1 MAKQYVDK
9 FSANDK
15 VDSVFIVRNKHMR
28 ITKNNKSYLAFELVD
43 KSGEIVGRI
52 WDNAEKMSELF
63 KDNDFVRVIGTVE
76 SFQNVLQMNIKQV
89 QIVAQDKID
98 IGEFLPKTT
107 KDVNLMFDQIVS
119 IIDGMQNMWLKNL
132 LHAIFKVEEYREL
145 FKKAPASVK
154 MHNYYIGGLLEHT
167 LSVASMC
174 MEIDKYY
181 KNINK
186 DLLLTGAILHDIGK
200 IYEYEYSRAFDYTD
214 RGRLIGH
221 IVIGTQMVKSK
232 IAEIPQFPAELEM
245 LLEHVLLSHHGQYE
259 WGSPKKPKVLE
270 AVILHYLDDMDAKI
284 SGFQEMVEK
293 SQEPDKK
300 WTSRSFMFDNKML
313 YKDSNIDW

>member
-1 MAKQYVDK
+1 MAKQYAYKLIADDK
-9 FSANDK
+9 I
-15 VDSVFIVRNKHMR
+15 DSVFIAQNKHIR
-28 ITKNNKSYLAFELVD
+28 ITKNNKSYLSLELVD
-43 KSGEIVGRI
+43 KSGGVAGRI
-52 WDNAEKMSELF
+52 WDNAEKISQSF
-63 KDNDFVRVIGTVE
+63 RDNDFIRVIGIVE
-76 SFQNVLQMNIKQV
+76 SFQNTLQVNIKQ
-89 QIVAQDKID
+89 IRKITQDKID
-98 IGEFLPKTT
+98 INEFLPKTN
-107 KDVNLMFDQIVS
+107 KDTNIMFNQIIS
-119 IIDGMQNMWLKNL
+119 IIDSIKNKWLKGL
-132 LHAIFKVEEYREL
+132 LHAIFEVEEYREL

-167 LSVASMC
+167 LSVTSMC

-200 IYEYEYSRAFDYTD
+200 IYEYEYSHAFDYTD

-245 LLEHVLLSHHGQYE
+245 LLEHMLLSHHGQYE

-270 AVILHYLDDMDAKI
+270 AVVLHYLDDMDAKI
-284 SGFQEMVEK
+284 SGFQDMVEK

-313 YKDSNIDW
+313 YKDSNIG

>member
-1 MAKQYVDK
+1 MAKQYASK
-9 FSANDK
+9 FKTDDK
-15 VDSVFIVRNKHMR
+15 VDSIFIVRNKQTR
-28 ITKNNKSYLAFELVD
+28 ITKNNKSYLTFELVD
-43 KSGEIVGRI
+43 KSGDIIGRI
-52 WDNAEKMSELF
+52 WDNAEEMSKLF
-63 KDNDFVRVIGTVE
+63 KDDDFVRVIGMVE
-76 SFQNVLQMNIKQV
+76 SFQNILQMNVKQI
-89 QIVAQDKID
+89 QRMSRDKID
-98 IGEFLPKTT
+98 INEFLPTTT
-107 KDVNLMFDQIVS
+107 KDIDLMFSKIVS
-119 IIDGMQNMWLKNL
+119 IIDGIQNKWLKNL
-132 LHAIFKVEEYREL
+132 LQAVFEVEEYREL

-167 LSVASMC
+167 LSVTSMC

-186 DLLLTGAILHDIGK
+186 DLLVAGAILHDIGK

-245 LLEHVLLSHHGQYE
+245 LLEHMLLSHHGQYE

-270 AVILHYLDDMDAKI
+270 AVILHYMDDMDAKI
-284 SGFQEMVEK
+284 SGFQEMVGK

-300 WTSRSFMFDNKML
+300 WTGRSFMFDNKML

>member
-1 MAKQYVDK
+1 MAKQYAVELRIDDK
-9 FSANDK
+9 I
-15 VDSVFIVRNKHMR
+15 DSVFIVRNKHMR

-43 KSGEIVGRI
+43 KSGETAGRI
-52 WDNAEKMSELF
+52 WDKAEEMSQLF
-63 KDNDFVRVIGTVE
+63 KDNDFVRIIGIVE
-76 SFQNVLQMNIKQV
+76 SFQNMLQINIKQIQRV
-89 QIVAQDKID
+89 DQDKID
-98 IGEFLPKTT
+98 IDEFLPKTD
-107 KDVNLMFDQIVS
+107 KDIDIMFNQIVS
-119 IIDGMQNMWLKNL
+119 IIDSIKNKWLKNL
-132 LHAIFKVEEYREL
+132 LHAVFEVKEYREL
-145 FKKAPASVK
+145 FKKAPASIK
-154 MHNYYIGGLLEHT
+154 MHNYFIGGLLEHT

-200 IYEYEYSRAFDYTD
+200 IYEYEYLHAFDYTD

-221 IVIGTQMVKSK
+221 IVIGAQMVKSK
-232 IAEIPQFPAELEM
+232 IAEISQFPAELEM
-245 LLEHVLLSHHGQYE
+245 LLEHMLLSHHGQYE

-284 SGFQEMVEK
+284 SGFQEMVGK

-313 YKDSNIDW
+313 YKDSNTGL

>member
-1 MAKQYVDK
+1 MAKQYASK
-9 FSANDK
+9 FKTDDK
-15 VDSVFIVRNKHMR
+15 VDSIFIVRNKQTR
-28 ITKNNKSYLAFELVD
+28 ITKNNKSYLTFELVD
-43 KSGEIVGRI
+43 KSGDIIGRI
-52 WDNAEKMSELF
+52 WDNAEEMSKLF
-63 KDNDFVRVIGTVE
+63 KDDDFVRVIGMVE
-76 SFQNVLQMNIKQV
+76 SFQNILQMNVKQI
-89 QIVAQDKID
+89 QRMSRDKID
-98 IGEFLPKTT
+98 INEFLPTTT
-107 KDVNLMFDQIVS
+107 KDIDLMFSKIVS
-119 IIDGMQNMWLKNL
+119 IIDGIQNKWLKNL
-132 LHAIFKVEEYREL
+132 LQAVFEVEEYREL

-154 MHNYYIGGLLEHT
+154 MHNYYIGGLLGHT
-167 LSVASMC
+167 LSVTSMC

-186 DLLLTGAILHDIGK
+186 DLLVAGAILHDIGK

-245 LLEHVLLSHHGQYE
+245 LLEHMLLSHHGQYE

-270 AVILHYLDDMDAKI
+270 AVILHYMDDMDAKI
-284 SGFQEMVEK
+284 SGFQEMVGK

-300 WTSRSFMFDNKML
+300 WTGRSFMFDNKML

>member
-1 MAKQYVDK
+1 MAKQYADK
-9 FSANDK
+9 LSANDK
-15 VDSVFIVRNKHMR
+15 VDSVFIVRNKHIR
-28 ITKNNKSYLAFELVD
+28 ITKNNKSYLTFELVD

-52 WDNAEKMSELF
+52 WDNAEEMSKLF
-63 KDNDFVRVIGTVE
+63 KDNDFVRVIGMVE
-76 SFQNVLQMNIKQV
+76 RFQNVLQMNVKQI
-89 QIVAQDKID
+89 QRLGQNKID
-98 IGEFLPKTT
+98 IDEFLPKTN
-107 KDVNLMFDQIVS
+107 KDIDIMFNQIIS
-119 IIDGMQNMWLKNL
+119 IIDSIKNKWLKNL
-132 LHAIFKVEEYREL
+132 LRAVFEVEEYREL
-145 FKKAPASVK
+145 FKRAPASVK

-186 DLLLTGAILHDIGK
+186 DLLLAGAILHDIGK

-221 IVIGTQMVKSK
+221 IVIGTQMVKTK
-232 IAEIPQFPAELEM
+232 IAEIPEFPAELEM
-245 LLEHVLLSHHGQYE
+245 LLEHILLSHHGQYE

-284 SGFQEMVEK
+284 SGFQDMVEK

-300 WTSRSFMFDNKML
+300 WTGRSFMFDNKML
-313 YKDSNIDW
+313 

>member
-1 MAKQYVDK
+1 MAKQYADK

-15 VDSVFIVRNKHMR
+15 VDSVFIVRNKHIR

-63 KDNDFVRVIGTVE
+63 KDNDFVRVIGIVE
-76 SFQNVLQMNIKQV
+76 SFQNVLQINIKQV

-245 LLEHVLLSHHGQYE
+245 LLEHMLLSHHGQYE

-300 WTSRSFMFDNKML
+300 WTDRSFMFDNKML

>member
-1 MAKQYVDK
+1 MAKQYAVELRID
-9 FSANDK
+9 DRI
-15 VDSVFIVRNKHMR
+15 DSVFIVRNKHMR

-52 WDNAEKMSELF
+52 WDKAEEMSQLF
-63 KDNDFVRVIGTVE
+63 KDNDFVRVIGIAE
-76 SFQNVLQMNIKQV
+76 SFQNMLQINIKQIQKV
-89 QIVAQDKID
+89 NENEID
-98 IGEFLPKTT
+98 IDDFLPKTD
-107 KDVNLMFDQIVS
+107 KDIDIMFNQIVS
-119 IIDGMQNMWLKNL
+119 IIDSIKNKWLKNL
-132 LHAIFKVEEYREL
+132 LHAVFAVEEYSEL
-145 FKKAPASVK
+145 FKKAPASIK

-186 DLLLTGAILHDIGK
+186 DLLMAGAILHDIGK
-200 IYEYEYSRAFDYTD
+200 IYEYEYSHAFDYTD

-232 IAEIPQFPAELEM
+232 IAEISQFPAELEM
-245 LLEHVLLSHHGQYE
+245 LLEHMLLSHHGQYE

-284 SGFQEMVEK
+284 SGFQGMVEK

-313 YKDSNIDW
+313 YKDSNIG

>member
-1 MAKQYVDK
+1 MAKQY
-9 FSANDK
+9 ANKLKTDDK
-15 VDSVFIVRNKHMR
+15 VDSIFIVRNKHTR

-43 KSGEIVGRI
+43 KSGGITGRI
-52 WDNAEKMSELF
+52 WDNAEEMSPLF
-63 KDNDFVRVIGTVE
+63 KDNDFVRVIGIVE
-76 SFQNVLQMNIKQV
+76 SFQNMLQINIKQV
-89 QIVAQDKID
+89 QIAAQNKID
-98 IGEFLPKTT
+98 IDEFLPKTT
-107 KDVNLMFDQIVS
+107 KDTDLMFNK
-119 IIDGMQNMWLKNL
+119 IINIIEGVQNKWLKNL
-132 LHAIFKVEEYREL
+132 LQAVFEVAEYREL

-167 LSVASMC
+167 LSVTSMC

-186 DLLLTGAILHDIGK
+186 DLLVAGAILHDIGK
-200 IYEYEYSRAFDYTD
+200 IYEYEYSHAFDYTD
-214 RGRLIGH
+214 MGRLIGH

-232 IAEIPQFPAELEM
+232 IAEIPQFPEELEM
-245 LLEHVLLSHHGQYE
+245 LLEHILLSHHGQYE

-313 YKDSNIDW
+313 YKDSNIG

>member
-1 MAKQYVDK
+1 MAKQYADK
-9 FSANDK
+9 LSANDK
-15 VDSVFIVRNKHMR
+15 VDSVFIVRNKHIR
-28 ITKNNKSYLAFELVD
+28 ITKNNKSYLTFELVD

-52 WDNAEKMSELF
+52 WDNAEEMSKLF
-63 KDNDFVRVIGTVE
+63 KDNDFVRVIGMVE
-76 SFQNVLQMNIKQV
+76 RFQNVLQMNVKQI
-89 QIVAQDKID
+89 QRLGQNKID
-98 IGEFLPKTT
+98 IDEFLPKTN
-107 KDVNLMFDQIVS
+107 KDIDIMFNQIIS
-119 IIDGMQNMWLKNL
+119 IIDSIKNKWLKNL
-132 LHAIFKVEEYREL
+132 LRAVFEVEEYREL
-145 FKKAPASVK
+145 FKRAPASVK

-186 DLLLTGAILHDIGK
+186 DLLLAGAILHDIGK

-221 IVIGTQMVKSK
+221 IVIGTQMVKTK
-232 IAEIPQFPAELEM
+232 IAEIPEFPAELEM
-245 LLEHVLLSHHGQYE
+245 LLEHILLSHHGQYE

-284 SGFQEMVEK
+284 SGFQDMVEK

-300 WTSRSFMFDNKML
+300 WTGRSFMFDNKML
-313 YKDSNIDW
+313 YKNSNIG